1 MDVVDLAWA
10 DLKTKSADLVRG
22 APCKSADLLPLRTCV
37 KIQFADVCCT
47 CEIIVSINSLAKS
60 CAFVAFVACSRQK
73 EKQTTVMLRNLPVGC
88 PS

>member
-47 CEIIVSINSLAKS
+47 CEIIVSVSINSLVKS
-60 CAFVAFVACSRQK
+60 CAFVACSRQK